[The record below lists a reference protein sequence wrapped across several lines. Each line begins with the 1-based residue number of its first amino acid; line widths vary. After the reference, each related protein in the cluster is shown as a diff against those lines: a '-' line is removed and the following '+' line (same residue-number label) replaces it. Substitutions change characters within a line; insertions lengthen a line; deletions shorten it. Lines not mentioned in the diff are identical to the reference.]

1 MSQTLADV
9 EFIFVNDSTPDD
21 SMEILQS
28 VLDNY
33 PERKSDVMILTHTE
47 NRGLPSARNTGLA
60 HARGKYIFHCDSD
73 DYVESSMLE
82 EMSGFAEE
90 NNVDI
95 VWTDWYLSM
104 AHSERYMSM
113 PDFRSPEESIKAM
126 LGGGMKYNVWN
137 KLVRRSLYANNSIL
151 FPSGYG
157 MGEDLTMIK
166 LFAFA
171 EKVAHLPKA
180 YYHYNKTNSSAFSQ
194 SYSEKHL
201 LELQHNIEDISEFV
215 LHKLGTAYE
224 REIAFLKLEAKFPF
238 LLFPDTSKIKI
249 WKAWYPEANGY
260 ITMNTYIT
268 KRNMML
274 QQWASKDLW
283 ILVKGYNILF
293 NIIMNYR

>member
-60 HARGKYIFHCDSD
+60 HANGKYIFHCDSD

-82 EMSGFAEE
+82 EMSAFAED

-113 PDFRSPEESIKAM
+113 PDFHSPEEAIKAM
-126 LGGGMKYNVWN
+126 LSGGMKYNVWN
-137 KLVRRSLYANNSIL
+137 KLVRRSLYVNNSIL

-180 YYHYNKTNSSAFSQ
+180 YYHYNKTNSSAFSHIQ
-194 SYSEKHL
+194 KS
-201 LELQHNIEDISEFV
+201 
-215 LHKLGTAYE
+215 T
-224 REIAFLKLEAKFPF
+224 FL
-238 LLFPDTSKIKI
+238 SC
-249 WKAWYPEANGY
+249 
-260 ITMNTYIT
+260 
-268 KRNMML
+268 
-274 QQWASKDLW
+274 
-283 ILVKGYNILF
+283 
-293 NIIMNYR
+293 NIILKIYLSLYYIS